1 MGGKKWPCEW
11 SSTILEVLMEDCYF
25 LRTSALNWVHL
36 RRNIR
41 NVFVSF
47 GSFITKSWL
56 SRVKV
61 KARKYNNGGSVVP
74 HVLFSSALPFSLAT
88 DSGDQA
94 SVLQSQNALLRLSKD
109 VSSGLHWSTQ
119 RSTQE
124 NWWSF
129 AKIKT
134 KQNKKYFGRILWKY
148 IKLQVDNRHDLFLKK
163 MDGDRHFRLA
173 LVFHLPFRILSWDG
187 LKKCSVAFLCGK
199 RKIVQNSETK
209 LTDGDNKSNK
219 DLVASK
225 N

>member
-1 MGGKKWPCEW
+1 MTMWMIIYYFRSPYGRLLFSWELRHSIGNIFGEIFGT
-11 SSTILEVLMEDCYF
+11 SSYLFE
-25 LRTSALNWVHL
+25 
-36 RRNIR
+36 
-41 NVFVSF
+41 
-47 GSFITKSWL
+47 SFITKSWL

-74 HVLFSSALPFSLAT
+74 PVLFSSALPFSLAT

-94 SVLQSQNALLRLSKD
+94 SVPQSQNPLLRLSKD

-163 MDGDRHFRLA
+163 MDGDRHFRL
-173 LVFHLPFRILSWDG
+173 VPSLPPSISNIELRRT
-187 LKKCSVAFLCGK
+187 KKMFGCFSLWKKKNG
-199 RKIVQNSETK
+199 TK
-209 LTDGDNKSNK
+209 
-219 DLVASK
+219 
-225 N
+225 

>member
-1 MGGKKWPCEW
+1 MTMWMIIYYFRSPYGRLLFSWELRHSIGNIFGEIFGT
-11 SSTILEVLMEDCYF
+11 SSYLFE
-25 LRTSALNWVHL
+25 
-36 RRNIR
+36 
-41 NVFVSF
+41 
-47 GSFITKSWL
+47 SFITKSWL

-74 HVLFSSALPFSLAT
+74 PVLFSSALPFSLAT

-94 SVLQSQNALLRLSKD
+94 SVPQSQNALLRLSKD

-134 KQNKKYFGRILWKY
+134 EQNKKYFGRILWKY

-163 MDGDRHFRLA
+163 MDGDRHFRL
-173 LVFHLPFRILSWDG
+173 VPSLPPSISNIELRRTIKMFGCFSLW
-187 LKKCSVAFLCGK
+187 KKKNG
-199 RKIVQNSETK
+199 TK
-209 LTDGDNKSNK
+209 
-219 DLVASK
+219 
-225 N
+225 

>member
-1 MGGKKWPCEW
+1 MTMWMIIYYFRSPYGRLLFSWELRHSIGNIFGEIFGT
-11 SSTILEVLMEDCYF
+11 SSYL
-25 LRTSALNWVHL
+25 
-36 RRNIR
+36 
-41 NVFVSF
+41 F

-74 HVLFSSALPFSLAT
+74 PVLFSSALPFSLAT

-94 SVLQSQNALLRLSKD
+94 SVPQSQNALLRLSKD
-109 VSSGLHWSTQ
+109 VPSSLHRSTQ

-163 MDGDRHFRLA
+163 MDGDRHFRL
-173 LVFHLPFRILSWDG
+173 VPSLPPSISNIELRRTIKMFGCFSLW
-187 LKKCSVAFLCGK
+187 KKKNG
-199 RKIVQNSETK
+199 TK
-209 LTDGDNKSNK
+209 
-219 DLVASK
+219 
-225 N
+225 

>member
-1 MGGKKWPCEW
+1 MTMWMIIYYFRSPYGRLLFSWELRHSIGNIFGEIFGT
-11 SSTILEVLMEDCYF
+11 SSYL
-25 LRTSALNWVHL
+25 
-36 RRNIR
+36 
-41 NVFVSF
+41 F

-74 HVLFSSALPFSLAT
+74 PVLQFSSALPFSLAT

-94 SVLQSQNALLRLSKD
+94 SVPQSPNALLRLSKD
-109 VSSGLHWSTQ
+109 VPSSLHRSTQ

-134 KQNKKYFGRILWKY
+134 KQNKKYFWRILWKY

-163 MDGDRHFRLA
+163 NGWWPS
-173 LVFHLPFRILSWDG
+173 LPA
-187 LKKCSVAFLCGK
+187 C
-199 RKIVQNSETK
+199 T
-209 LTDGDNKSNK
+209 
-219 DLVASK
+219 
-225 N
+225 

>member
-1 MGGKKWPCEW
+1 MEGKKRPCEW
-11 SSTILEVLMEDCYF
+11 SSAILEVLMEDYYF
-25 LRTSALNWVHL
+25 LENFGTQLGTSSEIFGTSSYL
-36 RRNIR
+36 
-41 NVFVSF
+41 F

-74 HVLFSSALPFSLAT
+74 PVLFSSALPFSLAT
-88 DSGDQA
+88 DRGDQA
-94 SVLQSQNALLRLSKD
+94 SVPQSQNALSRLSKD
-109 VSSGLHWSTQ
+109 VSSGLH

-163 MDGDRHFRLA
+163 NGWWPS
-173 LVFHLPFRILSWDG
+173 LPA
-187 LKKCSVAFLCGK
+187 C
-199 RKIVQNSETK
+199 T
-209 LTDGDNKSNK
+209 
-219 DLVASK
+219 
-225 N
+225 

>member
-1 MGGKKWPCEW
+1 MTMWMIIYYFRSPYGRLLFSWELRHSIGNIFGEIFGT
-11 SSTILEVLMEDCYF
+11 SSYLFE
-25 LRTSALNWVHL
+25 
-36 RRNIR
+36 
-41 NVFVSF
+41 
-47 GSFITKSWL
+47 SFITKSWL

-74 HVLFSSALPFSLAT
+74 PVLFSSALPFSLAT

-94 SVLQSQNALLRLSKD
+94 SVPQSQNALLRLSKD

-163 MDGDRHFRLA
+163 MDGDRHFRL
-173 LVFHLPFRILSWDG
+173 VPSLPPSISNIELRRTIKMFGCFSLW
-187 LKKCSVAFLCGK
+187 KKKNG
-199 RKIVQNSETK
+199 TK
-209 LTDGDNKSNK
+209 
-219 DLVASK
+219 
-225 N
+225 

>member
-1 MGGKKWPCEW
+1 MTMWMIIYYFRSPYGRLLFSWELRHSIGNIFGEIFGT
-11 SSTILEVLMEDCYF
+11 SSYLFE
-25 LRTSALNWVHL
+25 
-36 RRNIR
+36 
-41 NVFVSF
+41 
-47 GSFITKSWL
+47 SFITKSWL

-74 HVLFSSALPFSLAT
+74 PVLFSSALPFSLAT

-94 SVLQSQNALLRLSKD
+94 SVPQSQNALLRLSKD

-163 MDGDRHFRLA
+163 MDGDRHFRL
-173 LVFHLPFRILSWDG
+173 VPSLPPSVSNIELRRTIKMFGCFSLW
-187 LKKCSVAFLCGK
+187 KKKNG
-199 RKIVQNSETK
+199 TK
-209 LTDGDNKSNK
+209 
-219 DLVASK
+219 
-225 N
+225 

>member
-25 LRTSALNWVHL
+25 LRTSTLNWVHL

-109 VSSGLHWSTQ
+109 VSSGLHRSTQ

-148 IKLQVDNRHDLFLKK
+148 IKLQVDNRHDLFLKQNGWWPSLPACPSLPPSISNIELRRTKK
-163 MDGDRHFRLA
+163 MFGCFSLWKKKNGTKQWDKIDRWWQQKQQRSSG
-173 LVFHLPFRILSWDG
+173 V
-187 LKKCSVAFLCGK
+187 
-199 RKIVQNSETK
+199 
-209 LTDGDNKSNK
+209 
-219 DLVASK
+219 
-225 N
+225 